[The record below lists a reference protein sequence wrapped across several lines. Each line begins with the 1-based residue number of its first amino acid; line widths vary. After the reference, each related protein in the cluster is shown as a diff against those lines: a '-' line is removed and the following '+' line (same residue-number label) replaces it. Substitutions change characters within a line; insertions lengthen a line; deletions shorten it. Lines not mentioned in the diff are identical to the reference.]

1 MTGIAEER
9 DRILALLSL
18 TDDPAVRDTD
28 AVPTAEDV
36 GAADALGLDW
46 PDGEAHV
53 SVYLFGDYADAAAAQ
68 ERLRG
73 YGAQTGLTVETA
85 VNGDLLLWAVA
96 PGGDD
101 DAVGRI
107 DGLAGSFS
115 GRE

>member
-1 MTGIAEER
+1 MTGIAGER
-9 DRILALLSL
+9 DRILALLGL
-18 TDDPAVRDTD
+18 
-28 AVPTAEDV
+28 PTTASRTPTRSRRREDV

-46 PDGEAHV
+46 PDEQAHV
-53 SVYLFGDYADAAAAQ
+53 SVYLFADYADAAAAQ

-73 YGAQTGLTVETA
+73 YAAQSDLTVETA

-96 PGGDD
+96 PGDD
-101 DAVGRI
+101 EAAQARI

>member
-1 MTGIAEER
+1 MTGIAGER
-9 DRILALLSL
+9 DRILALLGL
-18 TDDPAVRDTD
+18 PDGVQDAD

-46 PDGEAHV
+46 PDEQAHV
-53 SVYLFGDYADAAAAQ
+53 SVYLFSDYADAAAAQ

-73 YGAQTGLTVETA
+73 YAAQTDLTVETA

-96 PGGDD
+96 PTDD
-101 DAVGRI
+101 DRALARI
-107 DGLAGSFS
+107 DGLAGSFT

>member
-1 MTGIAEER
+1 MTGIAGER
-9 DRILALLSL
+9 DRILALLGL
-18 TDDPAVRDTD
+18 ADGVQDTD
-28 AVPTAEDV
+28 AVPPAEDV

-46 PDGEAHV
+46 PDEQAHV
-53 SVYLFGDYADAAAAQ
+53 SVYLFSDYADAAAAQ

-73 YGAQTGLTVETA
+73 YAAQTGLTVETA

-96 PGGDD
+96 PGDD
-101 DAVGRI
+101 EKALARI

>member
-9 DRILALLSL
+9 DRILALLRL
-18 TDDPAVRDTD
+18 TDGVRAAD

-46 PDGEAHV
+46 PDGQAHV
-53 SVYLFGDYADAAAAQ
+53 SVYLFADYADAAAAQ

-73 YGAQTGLTVETA
+73 YAAQTGLSVETA

-96 PGGDD
+96 PGDD
-101 DAVGRI
+101 DQALARI

>member
-9 DRILALLSL
+9 DRILALLRL
-18 TDDPAVRDTD
+18 TDDPAVRETD
-28 AVPTAEDV
+28 PVPSAEDV

-46 PDGEAHV
+46 PDEQAHV
-53 SVYLFGDYADAAAAQ
+53 SVYLFADYDDAVAAQ

-73 YGAQTGLTVETA
+73 YGAQTDLTTETA

-96 PGGDD
+96 PGDDD
-101 DAVGRI
+101 DALARI

>member
-1 MTGIAEER
+1 MTGIAGER
-9 DRILALLSL
+9 DRILALLGQP
-18 TDDPAVRDTD
+18 DGVQDTD
-28 AVPTAEDV
+28 AVPAAQDV

-46 PDGEAHV
+46 PDEQAHV
-53 SVYLFGDYADAAAAQ
+53 SVYLFADYADAAAAQ

-73 YGAQTGLTVETA
+73 YAAQSDLTVETA

-96 PGGDD
+96 PGDD
-101 DAVGRI
+101 EGARARI

>member
-9 DRILALLSL
+9 DRILALLRL
-18 TDDPAVRDTD
+18 TDGVQDTD

-46 PDGEAHV
+46 PDEQAHV
-53 SVYLFGDYADAAAAQ
+53 SVYLFSDYTDAAAAQ

-73 YGAQTGLTVETA
+73 YAAQTDLTVETA

-96 PGGDD
+96 PGDD
-101 DAVGRI
+101 DHAQARI

>member
-1 MTGIAEER
+1 MTGIAGER

-18 TDDPAVRDTD
+18 TDDPTVRETD

-36 GAADALGLDW
+36 GASDALGLDW
-46 PDGEAHV
+46 PDEQAHV
-53 SVYLFGDYADAAAAQ
+53 SVYLFAAYADAAAAQ
-68 ERLRG
+68 ERLQG

-85 VNGDLLLWAVA
+85 INGDLLLWAVA
-96 PGGDD
+96 PRDD
-101 DAVGRI
+101 DRALARV

>member
-1 MTGIAEER
+1 MTGIAGER
-9 DRILALLSL
+9 DRILALLGL
-18 TDDPAVRDTD
+18 PDGIQDTD

-46 PDGEAHV
+46 PDEQAHV
-53 SVYLFGDYADAAAAQ
+53 SVYLFSDYTDAAAAQ

-73 YGAQTGLTVETA
+73 YAAQTDLTVETA

-96 PGGDD
+96 PGDD
-101 DAVGRI
+101 DHAQARI